1 MTLMAHAAVGIDG
14 AADVDA
20 VVVAAAAAASSS
32 SSAAV
37 VAAVAVNK
45 QRIPS
50 VEKAAYPRSHYSFPA
65 T

>member
-1 MTLMAHAAVGIDG
+1 VTLMAHAAVGVDG

-20 VVVAAAAAASSS
+20 VVAAAAAASS

-45 QRIPS
+45 QRTPS